1 MNKAISGNEQEV
13 VYTKQLN
20 RKDKF
25 WDKINHDKNT
35 TYAIHVISK
44 KYGKINEAK
53 IQPKAD
59 IILAKG
65 NIPLDYLSKNDF
77 YLNEKDIKRFN
88 LTLINESGI
97 SVKLPNSKYTIT
109 KISPNTFIKIYGS
122 NLLGA
127 GASIYCNKEKDFSKN
142 IEVLNG
148 WSVQENDFYNYFN
161 QKIKNLS
168 INNLNDKEKL
178 AQIKT
183 FSNHQISKLTLNS
196 KKISDLIFK
205 GIGNF
210 EEPYTAHYIIEN
222 DEIKENY
229 YIPFSITTGS
239 GRSKGT
245 FTIVFKPQSN

>member
-1 MNKAISGNEQEV
+1 MNKSLSGNEQEV

-25 WDKINHDKNT
+25 WNKIRYDKNT
-35 TYAIHVISK
+35 TYAIHIIYK
-44 KYGKINEAK
+44 KYGKVNEGK

-59 IILAKG
+59 IILVNG
-65 NIPLDYLSKNDF
+65 NVPNDYLSKNKY
-77 YLNEKDIKRFN
+77 YLNENDIEKFD
-88 LTLINESGI
+88 LTPINESGI

-127 GASIYCNKEKDFSKN
+127 GASIYCKKEKDFDKN
-142 IEVLNG
+142 IDVLTG
-148 WSVQENDFYNYFN
+148 WNISEKGFYNYFN
-161 QKIKNLS
+161 KNIKNLS
-168 INNLNDKEKL
+168 LKNLSDKDKL
-178 AQIKT
+178 TQIKT
-183 FSNHQISKLTLNS
+183 FSNQKIGELTLNS

-229 YIPFSITTGS
+229 YIPYIITTGS
-239 GRSKGT
+239 GRSKGI
-245 FTIVFKPQSN
+245 FTIVFKPK